1 MHHLPYGLLQNK
13 KKGES
18 SASQLLNYVMKKQY
32 DEYFFDKKLNGYSYQ
47 ANMDSKSINEYI
59 KQNAPYPQN
68 LLSYGLGFANTAS
81 GIDCVLFVIAH
92 RTPEVIMAVHPDE
105 LNIKISINQLY
116 TDDAIEIMIR
126 QFEKTDAYK
135 DALNLAVKIETKC
148 NIAISDYCQI
158 LYDTCGI
165 PIDRARNLCSLY
177 GFDTMPYEKIKNE
190 VKKLVKTAVT
200 NQYNNI
206 TLLHSISP
214 TTKKYMK

>member
-1 MHHLPYGLLQNK
+1 
-13 KKGES
+13 
-18 SASQLLNYVMKKQY
+18 MKQQY
-32 DEYFFDKKLNGYSYQ
+32 DEYFFDKELNGYSYQ
-47 ANMDSKSINEYI
+47 ANMDSKFINKYI

-68 LLSYGLGFANTAS
+68 LLSYGLGFATTAS
-81 GIDCVLFVIAH
+81 GFDCVLFVIAH

-105 LNIKISINQLY
+105 LNIKTPINLLY
-116 TDDAIEIMIR
+116 TDAAIEIMIR

-135 DALNLAVKIETKC
+135 DALNLAVKIETEC

-158 LYDTCGI
+158 LYDTCSI
-165 PIDRARNLCSLY
+165 PIDKARNLCSLY
-177 GFDTMPYEKIKNE
+177 GFDTMSCEEIKKEIKNLI
-190 VKKLVKTAVT
+190 KSAIT

>member
-1 MHHLPYGLLQNK
+1 
-13 KKGES
+13 
-18 SASQLLNYVMKKQY
+18 MKKQY
-32 DEYFFDKKLNGYSYQ
+32 DEYFFDKELNGYSYQ
-47 ANMDSKSINEYI
+47 ANMDSKFINKYI

-68 LLSYGLGFANTAS
+68 LLSYGLGFATTAS
-81 GIDCVLFVIAH
+81 GLYCVLFVIAH

-105 LNIKISINQLY
+105 LNIKTPINLLY
-116 TDDAIEIMIR
+116 HLPTDAAIEIMIR

-135 DALNLAVKIETKC
+135 DALNLAVKIETEC

-158 LYDTCGI
+158 LYDTCSI

-177 GFDTMPYEKIKNE
+177 GFDTMSCEKIKKE
-190 VKKLVKTAVT
+190 VKNLVKTAIT
-200 NQYNNI
+200 NQYNDI

>member
-1 MHHLPYGLLQNK
+1 
-13 KKGES
+13 
-18 SASQLLNYVMKKQY
+18 MKQQY
-32 DEYFFDKKLNGYSYQ
+32 DEYFFDKELNGYSYQ
-47 ANMDSKSINEYI
+47 ANMDSKFI
-59 KQNAPYPQN
+59 APYPQN
-68 LLSYGLGFANTAS
+68 LLSYGLGFATTAS
-81 GIDCVLFVIAH
+81 GFDCVLFVIAH

-105 LNIKISINQLY
+105 LNIKTPINLLY
-116 TDDAIEIMIR
+116 TDAAIEIMIR

-135 DALNLAVKIETKC
+135 DALNLAVKIETEC

-158 LYDTCGI
+158 LYDTCSI

-177 GFDTMPYEKIKNE
+177 DFDTMSCEKIKKE
-190 VKKLVKTAVT
+190 IKSLIKTAIA